1 MGAGTFKLLFIALM
15 ASGLPVAIAM
25 AGASLVYVMVSGN
38 IPDYVVIHRM
48 IGGLDSF
55 PLLAV
60 PFFILAGNL
69 MNSAG
74 ITNRIY
80 NFALALVGWM
90 KGGLG
95 HVNVV
100 GSVIFAGMSG
110 TAIADAAGLGT
121 IEIKAMRDHGYSME
135 FSVGVTAASATLG
148 PIIPPSLPFVIY
160 ALFANVSVGA
170 LFLAGILPGGVMAI
184 LMMLTVAYY
193 AHKNKW
199 GADVPFQWKEV
210 LRAFGELAIVLGWP
224 TAIWLLVDPGFGV
237 ELPSRATVLAG
248 LVLLFLADWK
258 FKFQAVLPIMTPVL
272 LIGGMTTGVFTAT
285 EGAIAA
291 CVWALFLGLVWYRT
305 MHWKKLIKVSMDTIE
320 TTSAVLFIVAAASIF
335 GWMLTATRATEMI
348 AQWVLA
354 VTSGPL
360 TFLLL
365 ANLLMLFVGCFLEPT
380 AAITI
385 LVPILLPIVRQLGI
399 DPVHFGLVM
408 VLNLMIGLLHPPM
421 GLVLFVLARVSKLSV
436 ERTTMAI
443 LPWLVPLLVSLAI
456 VTYIPSISLWLPN
469 YFK

>member
-1 MGAGTFKLLFIALM
+1 MLKIIFLFLM

-25 AGASLVYVMVSGN
+25 AGSSLLYILISGDL
-38 IPDYVVIHRM
+38 PPFAVIHRM
-48 IGGLDSF
+48 IGGIDSF

-69 MNSAG
+69 MNNAG

-80 NFALALVGWM
+80 NFALALVGWL

-95 HVNVV
+95 HVNVI

-121 IEIKAMRDHGYSME
+121 VEIKAMKDHGYELE
-135 FSVGVTAASATLG
+135 FAVGVTAASATLG

-160 ALFANVSVGA
+160 GMMANVSVGA
-170 LFLAGILPGGVMAI
+170 LFLSGILPGALMAV
-184 LMMLTVAYY
+184 LMMVTVAYY
-193 AHKNKW
+193 AHKNNW
-199 GADVPFQWKEV
+199 GSDVKFSASR
-210 LRAFGELAIVLGWP
+210 LGRALLELALVIAFPLGTWALVNKLDLPAQPVMFGAIV
-224 TAIWLLVDPGFGV
+224 T
-237 ELPSRATVLAG
+237 
-248 LVLLFLADWK
+248 LFALDRV
-258 FKFQAVLPIMTPVL
+258 FRFQAVLPIMTPVL
-272 LIGGMTTGVFTAT
+272 LIGGMTTGLFTPT

-291 CVWALFLGLVWYRT
+291 SAWALFLGLVWYRT
-305 MHWKKLIKVSMDTIE
+305 MTPKMFVKVSLDTVE
-320 TTSAVLFIVAAASIF
+320 TTATVMFIVAAASIF
-335 GWMLTATRATEMI
+335 GWMLTATGVTAAI
-348 AQWVLA
+348 AEWVLA
-354 VTSGPL
+354 VTKQPWL
-360 TFLLL
+360 FLLM

-385 LVPILLPIVRQLGI
+385 LVPILLPIARQLGV

-421 GLVLFVLARVSKLSV
+421 GMVLFVLARVAKLSV

-443 LPWLVPLLVSLAI
+443 LPWLVPLLVSLVI
-456 VTYIPSISLWLPN
+456 LTYIPAISLWMPRTFGFAN
-469 YFK
+469 

>member
-1 MGAGTFKLLFIALM
+1 MLKIIFLFLM

-25 AGASLVYVMVSGN
+25 AGSSLLYILISGDL
-38 IPDYVVIHRM
+38 PPFAVIHRM
-48 IGGLDSF
+48 IGGIDSF

-69 MNSAG
+69 MNNAG
-74 ITNRIY
+74 VTNRIY

-121 IEIKAMRDHGYSME
+121 VEIKAMKDHGYDLE
-135 FSVGVTAASATLG
+135 FAVGVTAASATLG

-160 ALFANVSVGA
+160 AMMANVSVGA
-170 LFLAGILPGGVMAI
+170 LFLAGILPGVLMAL
-184 LMMLTVAYY
+184 LMMVTVAYF
-193 AHKNKW
+193 AHKNGW
-199 GADVPFQWKEV
+199 GGDVKFSGS
-210 LRAFGELAIVLGWP
+210 RFGAAMLELAIVIAWPLVTWALVAKLGLP
-224 TAIWLLVDPGFGV
+224 AQPVVFGAI
-237 ELPSRATVLAG
+237 VLIFA
-248 LVLLFLADWK
+248 LDRIFR
-258 FKFQAVLPIMTPVL
+258 FQAVLPIMTPVL
-272 LIGGMTTGVFTAT
+272 LIGGMTTGLFTPT

-291 CVWALFLGLVWYRT
+291 SAWALFLGLVWYRT
-305 MHWKKLIKVSMDTIE
+305 MTIKQFVKVSLDTVE
-320 TTSAVLFIVAAASIF
+320 TTATVMFIVAAASIF
-335 GWMLTATRATEMI
+335 GWMLTATGVTAQI
-348 AQWVLA
+348 AEWVLA
-354 VTSGPL
+354 VTKEPWL
-360 TFLLL
+360 FLLM

-385 LVPILLPIVRQLGI
+385 LVPILLPIAHKLGV

-421 GLVLFVLARVSKLSV
+421 GMVLFVLARVAKLSV

-443 LPWLVPLLVSLAI
+443 LPWLVPLLGSLVI
-456 VTYIPSISLWLPN
+456 LTYVPAISLWLPRTMG
-469 YFK
+469 F

>member
-1 MGAGTFKLLFIALM
+1 
-15 ASGLPVAIAM
+15 
-25 AGASLVYVMVSGN
+25 MV
-38 IPDYVVIHRM
+38 
-48 IGGLDSF
+48 GGLDSF

-80 NFALALVGWM
+80 NFALGLVGWM

-95 HVNVV
+95 HVNIV
-100 GSVIFAGMSG
+100 GSVVFAGMSG

-121 IEIKAMRDHGYSME
+121 IEIKAMTEHGYSKE

-170 LFLAGILPGGVMAI
+170 LFLAGILPGMVMAM
-184 LMMLTVAYY
+184 LMMITVAFY
-193 AHKNKW
+193 AHRNKW
-199 GADVPFQWKEV
+199 GGDVPFEWRRV
-210 LRAFGELAIVLGWP
+210 MGSFGELVIVLAWP
-224 TAIWLLVDPGFGV
+224 TAMWLAV
-237 ELPSRATVLAG
+237 EAGTPPLPTVAAG
-248 LVLLFLADWK
+248 LVILFAADWK
-258 FKFQAVLPIMTPVL
+258 FRFQAVLPIMTPVL
-272 LIGGMTTGVFTAT
+272 LIGGMSTGVFTAT

-291 CVWALFLGLVWYRT
+291 CVWSLFLGVVWYRT
-305 MHWKKLIKVSMDTIE
+305 MKLKKLVKVSMDTIE
-320 TTSAVLFIVAAASIF
+320 TTAAVLFIVAAASIF

-348 AQWVLA
+348 AGWVLS
-354 VTSGPL
+354 VTSTPWG
-360 TFLLL
+360 FLLL

-385 LVPILLPIVRQLGI
+385 LVPILLPIVHKLGI

-421 GLVLFVLARVSKLSV
+421 GLVLFVLARVAKLSV

-443 LPWLVPLLVSLAI
+443 LPWLVPLLISLAI

-469 YFK
+469 ALR

>member
-1 MGAGTFKLLFIALM
+1 MLKIFFLLFM
-15 ASGLPVAIAM
+15 SSGIPVAIAM
-25 AGASLVYVMVSGN
+25 AGASLAYVLLSGSL
-38 IPDYVVIHRM
+38 PPFVVIHRM
-48 IGGLDSF
+48 VGGIDSF

-69 MNSAG
+69 MNNAG
-74 ITNRIY
+74 ITTRIY

-95 HVNVV
+95 HVNII

-121 IEIKAMRDHGYSME
+121 IEIKAMKEHGYSTE

-160 ALFANVSVGA
+160 GMMANASVGA
-170 LFLAGILPGGVMAI
+170 LFLAGILPGVLMAI
-184 LMMLTVAYY
+184 LMMLTVAWY

-199 GADVPFQWKEV
+199 GADVKFSGARFAK
-210 LRAFGELAIVLGWP
+210 AMGELAVVIGWP
-224 TAIWLLVDPGFGV
+224 LLLWAVVARIGAPPQISVFVG
-237 ELPSRATVLAG
+237 LA
-248 LVLLFLADWK
+248 LLFVLDRIYRFEAL
-258 FKFQAVLPIMTPVL
+258 LPIMTPVL
-272 LIGGMTTGVFTAT
+272 LIGGMTTGLFTPT

-291 CVWALFLGLVWYRT
+291 CVWAMILGFGWYRT
-305 MHWKKLIKVSMDTIE
+305 LNWKMFVKVCLDTVE
-320 TTSAVLFIVAAASIF
+320 TTSTVLFIVAAASIF
-335 GWMLTATRATEMI
+335 GWMLTATGVTADI
-348 AQWVLA
+348 AAWVLA
-354 VTSGPL
+354 FTKEAWV
-360 TFLLL
+360 FLLL

-385 LVPILLPIVRQLGI
+385 LVPILLPIAVQLGV

-421 GLVLFVLARVSKLSV
+421 GMVLFVLARVAGLSF

-443 LPWLVPLLVSLAI
+443 LPWLVPLLVSLGI
-456 VTYIPSISLWLPN
+456 ITYAPKLVLWLPKM
-469 YFK
+469 FF

>member
-1 MGAGTFKLLFIALM
+1 MLKSLFLLLM
-15 ASGLPVAIAM
+15 AGGIPVAIAM
-25 AGASLVYVMVSGN
+25 AGSSLVYILISGDL
-38 IPDYVVIHRM
+38 PPFAVVHRM
-48 IGGLDSF
+48 IGGIDSF

-69 MNSAG
+69 MNNAG

-80 NFALALVGWM
+80 NFALALVGWL

-121 IEIKAMRDHGYSME
+121 VEIKAMKDHGYAAE
-135 FSVGVTAASATLG
+135 FAVGVTAASATLG

-160 ALFANVSVGA
+160 AMMANVSVGA
-170 LFLAGILPGGVMAI
+170 LFLAGLLPGI
-184 LMMLTVAYY
+184 LMAVMMMVTVAYF
-193 AHKNKW
+193 AHRNNW
-199 GADVPFQWKEV
+199 GGDVKFSATRFG
-210 LRAFGELAIVLGWP
+210 RAMIELAIVAAAPTLAWALVEKAGLPAQPVVLG
-224 TAIWLLVDPGFGV
+224 
-237 ELPSRATVLAG
+237 ATVA
-248 LVLLFLADWK
+248 LFAADWK
-258 FKFQAVLPIMTPVL
+258 WKFQAVLPIMTPVL
-272 LIGGMTTGVFTAT
+272 LIGGMTTGLFTPT

-291 CVWALFLGLVWYRT
+291 SAWALFLGLAWYRT
-305 MHWKKLIKVSMDTIE
+305 MSWRLFVKISLDSVE
-320 TTSAVLFIVAAASIF
+320 TTATVMFIVAAASIF
-335 GWMLTATRATEMI
+335 GWMLTATGVTAAI

-354 VTSGPL
+354 VTKDPWL
-360 TFLLL
+360 FLLM
-365 ANLLMLFVGCFLEPT
+365 ANVLMLFVGCFLEPT

-385 LVPILLPIVRQLGI
+385 LVPILLPIARQLGV

-421 GLVLFVLARVSKLSV
+421 GMVLFVLARVAKLSV

-443 LPWLVPLLVSLAI
+443 LPWLVPLLVALVVLTYVPAFSLF
-456 VTYIPSISLWLPN
+456 LPRAAGL
-469 YFK
+469 

>member
-1 MGAGTFKLLFIALM
+1 MLKVIFLFMMAG
-15 ASGLPVAIAM
+15 GLPVAIAM
-25 AGASLVYVMVSGN
+25 AGASLVYILIAGS
-38 IPDYVVIHRM
+38 PPPFAVIHRM
-48 IGGLDSF
+48 IGGIDSF

-69 MNSAG
+69 MNNAG

-80 NFALALVGWM
+80 NFALALVGWL

-121 IEIKAMRDHGYSME
+121 IEIKAMKDHGYETE
-135 FSVGVTAASATLG
+135 FAVGVTAASATLG

-160 ALFANVSVGA
+160 AMMANVSVGA
-170 LFLAGILPGGVMAI
+170 LFLAGILPGLLMAV
-184 LMMLTVAYY
+184 LMMATVAYF
-193 AHKNKW
+193 AHKNGW
-199 GADVPFQWKEV
+199 GGDITFSGSRFAKAMVETAVVAGWP
-210 LRAFGELAIVLGWP
+210 LAIYF
-224 TAIWLLVDPGFGV
+224 LVQAGAQPQV
-237 ELPSRATVLAG
+237 TVLAG
-248 LVLLFLADWK
+248 LVVLFGADRI

-272 LIGGMTTGVFTAT
+272 LIGGMTTGLFTPT

-291 CVWALFLGLVWYRT
+291 CVWAMVLGLVWYRT
-305 MHWKKLIKVSMDTIE
+305 LSWKMFVKVCLDTVE
-320 TTSAVLFIVAAASIF
+320 TTATVMFIVAAASIF
-335 GWMLTATRATEMI
+335 GWMLTATGVTSAI
-348 AQWVLA
+348 AAWVLA
-354 VTSGPL
+354 FTKEAWV
-360 TFLLL
+360 FLLL

-385 LVPILLPIVRQLGI
+385 LVPILLPIAQQLGI

-421 GLVLFVLARVSKLSV
+421 GMVLFVLARVAKLSV

-443 LPWLVPLLVSLAI
+443 LPWLVPLLISLI
-456 VTYIPSISLWLPN
+456 VLTYIPQIGLWLPRTMGL
-469 YFK
+469 